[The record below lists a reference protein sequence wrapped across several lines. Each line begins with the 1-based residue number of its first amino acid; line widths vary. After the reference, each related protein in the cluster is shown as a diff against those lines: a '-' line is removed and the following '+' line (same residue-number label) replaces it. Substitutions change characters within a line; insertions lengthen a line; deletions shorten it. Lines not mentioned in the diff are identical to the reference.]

1 MKKININKGLLA
13 SAILAAG
20 FLSSASVSAA
30 NIYNMDYEGGSPLD
44 ASNVSINPTLINSLT
59 PLIADEDGSNLT
71 FSNSS
76 KWEDEGYVSWAD
88 GRCDK
93 IRYIRA
99 WDSERITEDDDI
111 SYSITGSKYASSI
124 KISGITVEDLADL
137 SESGDGLSVGV
148 NQSNGWLF
156 VGFSI
161 YAEKNEDGTC
171 NTSTKVEN
179 VKNLTVSD
187 GGKVFVETNIK
198 LNKKGATTPFVSD
211 ELYFG
216 ITDIDQAQ
224 SYKILNPSNL
234 LTKNN
239 MFAES
244 ASSLQPADGTSE
256 SEFKNMFVVD
266 GNYIYAKY
274 DASKN
279 PAISNANSNIYV
291 KINAAVQ
298 EDGLDMVYGYVRP
311 AGSGLNYYAKQYV
324 VNYKSDENGTITG
337 IKNENVIAG
346 LNPTGST
353 EKPNEGYTLQYW
365 IADVDV
371 TLKDGT
377 VIKAGTKITDDQIKN
392 VAVNSDI
399 TFTAINDNGI
409 IAPDTG
415 YFTGEHDNVS
425 LIFGIALP
433 VGVTL
438 TLITAGIISRKKHS
452 VGFNK

>member
-30 NIYNMDYEGGSPLD
+30 NIYNMDYEGGAPLD
-44 ASNVSINPTLINSLT
+44 ASNVNINPTLINGLT
-59 PLIADEDGSNLT
+59 PLITDDDGKNLT
-71 FSNSS
+71 FSNYG
-76 KWEDEGYVSWAD
+76 KWEDGYADWGKCDPIRYFKVQTNDSISATDNISYTITDTKYVSNV
-88 GRCDK
+88 K
-93 IRYIRA
+93 IKSA
-99 WDSERITEDDDI
+99 VLEDLQ
-111 SYSITGSKYASSI
+111 SL
-124 KISGITVEDLADL
+124 VEDN
-137 SESGDGLSVGV
+137 ESMTIGV
-148 NQSNGWLF
+148 NKNNGWLF

-161 YAEKNEDGTC
+161 FSDAQCSNRIDGIKAL
-171 NTSTKVEN
+171 KVSEP
-179 VKNLTVSD
+179 
-187 GGKVFVETNIK
+187 GKIFVETEIK
-198 LNKKGATTPFVSD
+198 LNKKGETTPFASNG
-211 ELYFG
+211 LYFG

-224 SYKILNPSNL
+224 SYKILNTGSQLKPSN
-234 LTKNN
+234 
-239 MFAES
+239 MYAVS
-244 ASSLQPADGTSE
+244 AASLQPSDGNPL
-256 SEFKNMFVVD
+256 KNMYVD
-266 GNYIYAKY
+266 GSNYIY
-274 DASKN
+274 SEFSQTGTIQEHN
-279 PAISNANSNIYV
+279 SNSNIFV
-291 KINAAVQ
+291 KIDTDTQ
-298 EDGLDMVYGYVRP
+298 EQGLDMVYGYVRP

-415 YFTGEHDNVS
+415 YFTGEHDNAS

-438 TLITAGIISRKKHS
+438 ALITAGIISRKKHS